1 METDGPF
8 GILKLFIILINV
20 LYHEITKKK
29 KINTMGVEHSNTYEI
44 RNRNYS
50 TILVTTRPFS

>member
-29 KINTMGVEHSNTYEI
+29 K
-44 RNRNYS
+44 
-50 TILVTTRPFS
+50 

>member
-1 METDGPF
+1 METDGSF

-20 LYHEITKKK
+20 LYHEIKKN

-44 RNRNYS
+44 RS
-50 TILVTTRPFS
+50 QKIKGLEGPGGSMS